1 LNRFSVLGSQFLVLG
16 SQFLVLMNNIDH
28 IIHAS
33 GLVKIYKV
41 AELEV
46 VALQGLDL
54 EVARGEFLAL
64 VGPSGSGKSTL
75 LSLIGGLDRPSAGQ
89 LVVDGLDLT
98 TLTPTGLSAYRR
110 DRVGFIWQQTTR
122 NLLPYLSARENIE
135 LLMTFAGRGGRERR
149 AWADELLEAVGIAD
163 KASTPVTQLSGGQQQ
178 RVALACALANRP
190 RILLGDEPTG
200 EVDWETAQRVL
211 TLLRD
216 LRTRYGLTIVL
227 VTHDPRVAEQADRV
241 IAIRDGRT
249 STETRRDNGSTPG
262 SDTAA
267 ISGRTA
273 RARAAEELVV
283 VDRAGRLQIPGDQR
297 ALAGIGRRA
306 RVELVDGG
314 VLIRPVEDDR
324 IAIPTEEPS
333 GDHHHYLYE
342 DQGSVDIAVPAT
354 PEPLITVAGVTR
366 VFGTGARAVHAL
378 RGVDLTVD
386 RGAFVA
392 LMGPSGS
399 GKTTLL
405 NIIGGLDRP
414 TSGSVIVAGRR
425 VDQMRADELASLRRQ
440 IGFVFQS
447 FALLPTASAFEN
459 VEMALRLAGR
469 TPRQQWNARVR
480 RVLAAVGLTDWADH
494 RPYELS
500 GGQQQRVALARAL
513 VTYPQI
519 ILADEPTGDLD
530 SRTGRR
536 VLTMLRTL
544 CDQEGVT
551 LIMATHDPAVTE
563 FATIIYHLR
572 DGLVIGCETR
582 SVATA

>member
-1 LNRFSVLGSQFLVLG
+1 
-16 SQFLVLMNNIDH
+16 LVLMNNIDH

-54 EVARGEFLAL
+54 EVARSEFLAL

-122 NLLPYLSARENIE
+122 E

-324 IAIPTEEPS
+324 IAIPAEEPS

-342 DQGSVDIAVPAT
+342 DQGLVDVAAPAT
-354 PEPLITVAGVTR
+354 PESLITVAGVTR

-378 RGVDLTVD
+378 RGVDLAVE

-392 LMGPSGS
+392 P
-399 GKTTLL
+399 
-405 NIIGGLDRP
+405 
-414 TSGSVIVAGRR
+414 
-425 VDQMRADELASLRRQ
+425 
-440 IGFVFQS
+440 
-447 FALLPTASAFEN
+447 FEN

-469 TPRQQWNARVR
+469 TPRQRWNARVR

-544 CDQEGVT
+544 CEQEGVT

-563 FATIIYHLR
+563 FATTIYHLR
-572 DGLVIGCETR
+572 DGLIIGCETR

>member
-1 LNRFSVLGSQFLVLG
+1 
-16 SQFLVLMNNIDH
+16 MNNADH
-28 IIHAS
+28 IIQAS

-89 LVVDGLDLT
+89 LIVDGLDLT
-98 TLTPTGLSAYRR
+98 TLTPPRLSAYRR
-110 DRVGFIWQQTTR
+110 DQVGFIWQQTTR

-163 KASTPVTQLSGGQQQ
+163 KSATPVTQLSGGQQQ
-178 RVALACALANRP
+178 RVAIACALANRP

-211 TLLRD
+211 ALLRD

-262 SDTAA
+262 GEAPVTPSHP
-267 ISGRTA
+267 A

-306 RVELVDGG
+306 RIELVDGG

-324 IAIPTEEPS
+324 IAIPSEAPS
-333 GDHHHYLYE
+333 ADHDHHYLYE
-342 DQGSVDIAVPAT
+342 EQDSVDIASSAT
-354 PEPLITVAGVTR
+354 PESLITVTGVTR
-366 VFGTGARAVHAL
+366 VFGTGLRAVHAL
-378 RGVDLTVD
+378 RGVDLVVE

-414 TSGSVIVAGRR
+414 TAGSVIVAGRR
-425 VDQMRADELASLRRQ
+425 VDQMRSAELASLRRQ

-459 VEMALRLAGR
+459 VELALRLAGR

-480 RVLAAVGLTDWADH
+480 RVLAAVGLTDWMDH

-530 SRTGRR
+530 SRTGWR
-536 VLTMLRTL
+536 VLMMLRTL

-563 FATIIYHLR
+563 FATTIYHLR
-572 DGLVIGCETR
+572 DGAIIGCEKR